1 MSDATNAKPL
11 RFPHIGNLHL
21 TEAGLQNHRD
31 LNRIIDAVNTHVRFK
46 LRPHRGRSPHGR
58 RYRADLKILRQAAGL
73 TMRRAL

>member
-1 MSDATNAKPL
+1 
-11 RFPHIGNLHL
+11 
-21 TEAGLQNHRD
+21 LQNHRD